1 MWTRKWIQ
9 PHRHREEGRLRGERE
24 TPGSHP
30 GQTPI
35 RAQPLEGLAGLASEW
50 ALLQRPQG
58 ATEGLKDRQ
67 SRGQTALYK
76 SVIAQKRTIF
86 LGVKGLSG
94 NFTEDELQT
103 PGKHVRILIP
113 ISDQGH
119 VN

>member
-35 RAQPLEGLAGLASEW
+35 RAQPLEGLAGLASAW

-58 ATEGLKDRQ
+58 ATEGLKGRQ

-76 SVIAQKRTIF
+76 SVIAEKRTIF
-86 LGVKGLSG
+86 LGVKGLS
-94 NFTEDELQT
+94 
-103 PGKHVRILIP
+103 
-113 ISDQGH
+113 
-119 VN
+119 